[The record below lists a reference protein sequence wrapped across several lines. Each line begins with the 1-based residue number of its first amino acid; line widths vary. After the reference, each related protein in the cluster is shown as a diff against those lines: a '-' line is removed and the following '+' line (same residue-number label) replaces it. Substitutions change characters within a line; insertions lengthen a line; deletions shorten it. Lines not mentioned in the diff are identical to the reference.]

1 MIEKDYEIIVKIF
14 KEYSS
19 SYNVLLHQVE
29 DVENETIIWSNSHL
43 EIYPYQYELNQ
54 LPKLKIYKKE
64 PKSKEG
70 IVVNKLKNNELYF
83 SYRAENK
90 GWGSSFIINEVEK
103 KICLRFLNNDDDE
116 MVLSQVYCIIYKGSV
131 IEKIIYYTRDDD
143 IGEETFRTDRYLYND
158 NNTIQTII
166 RDGFFEEKINVLH
179 TRTFRFEYVN
189 GDVLIYSKQLKKNQ
203 KVVEDLL
210 YTTKSQKTKIKQ
222 RHKRM

>member
-1 MIEKDYEIIVKIF
+1 MIEKDYEMIVRIF
-14 KEYSS
+14 EEYGSL
-19 SYNVLLHQVE
+19 YKVLLNKVE
-29 DVENETIIWSNSHL
+29 DIVNETVLWSNSYL
-43 EIYPYQYELNQ
+43 EFYPYQYELNQ
-54 LPKLKIYKKE
+54 LPKPKIYKNE
-64 PKSKEG
+64 PKRKEG
-70 IVVNKLKNNELYF
+70 IIVNRLKNNELYF

-116 MVLSQVYCIIYKGSV
+116 MVLSQVYCVIYKRSM
-131 IEKIIYYTRDDD
+131 IEKVIYYTRDDD

-189 GDVLIYSKQLKKNQ
+189 GDVLIYSKQLKKNL

-210 YTTKSQKTKIKQ
+210 YTSRKAKKNKQ
-222 RHKRM
+222 

>member
-1 MIEKDYEIIVKIF
+1 MIEKDYEMIVRIF
-14 KEYSS
+14 EEYESL
-19 SYNVLLHQVE
+19 YKVLLNQVE
-29 DVENETIIWSNSHL
+29 DIGNETVLWSDSYL
-43 EIYPYQYELNQ
+43 ELYPYQYELNQ
-54 LPKLKIYKKE
+54 LPKPKIYKNE
-64 PKSKEG
+64 PKCKEG
-70 IVVNKLKNNELYF
+70 IIVNRLKKNELYF
-83 SYRAENK
+83 SYHAENK

-116 MVLSQVYCIIYKGSV
+116 MVLSQVYCVIYKGSV
-131 IEKIIYYTRDDD
+131 IEKVIYYTRDDD

-189 GDVLIYSKQLKKNQ
+189 GGVRIYSKQLKKNL

-210 YTTKSQKTKIKQ
+210 YTSRKAKKNKQ
-222 RHKRM
+222 

>member
-1 MIEKDYEIIVKIF
+1 MIEKDYEMIVRIF
-14 KEYSS
+14 EEYRSL
-19 SYNVLLHQVE
+19 YKVLLNKVE
-29 DVENETIIWSNSHL
+29 EIRNETVLWSNSYL
-43 EIYPYQYELNQ
+43 ELYPYQYELNQ
-54 LPKLKIYKKE
+54 LPKPKIYKNE
-64 PKSKEG
+64 PKCMEG
-70 IVVNKLKNNELYF
+70 IIVNRLKNNELYF

-116 MVLSQVYCIIYKGSV
+116 MVLSQVYCVIYKGSV
-131 IEKIIYYTRDDD
+131 IEKVIYYTRDDD

-189 GDVLIYSKQLKKNQ
+189 GDVLIYSKQLKKNL

-210 YTTKSQKTKIKQ
+210 YTSRKSKKN
-222 RHKRM
+222 